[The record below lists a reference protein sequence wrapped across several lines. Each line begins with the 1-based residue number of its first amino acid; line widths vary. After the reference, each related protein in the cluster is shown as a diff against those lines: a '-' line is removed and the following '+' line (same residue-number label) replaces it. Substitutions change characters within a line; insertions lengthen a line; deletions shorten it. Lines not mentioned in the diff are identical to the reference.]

1 MKTQIAQ
8 SKQRTQIT
16 QIIRRMGETETRRM
30 GETETRRMGEAKTR
44 RMGEQ

>member
-1 MKTQIAQ
+1 MKTRIAQ

-30 GETETRRMGEAKTR
+30 NPNRLEGMQSMERSPS
-44 RMGEQ
+44 